1 MAALAEAVG
10 ASRAAIRLSPW
21 DRFQHMRM
29 VDPIPQFSYLVQTLA
44 ERHPDLAYIHVTEA
58 RGARTPEGQYLPAPE
73 NLEFLRKIWSPR
85 PFIACGGY
93 TPETAIEAAEEAQ
106 NNGENFFVAFARH
119 FLANV
124 SIVCTLQQHLLI
136 MSKPDLPTR
145 IQKGIAL
152 NAYDRSTFYVPGSA
166 KGYIDY
172 PFAE

>member
-1 MAALAEAVG
+1 MTHYAGYLVDQFIQDNTNNRTDEYGGSIENRARFPLEIMAALAKAVG

-29 VDPIPQFSYLVQTLA
+29 KDPVPQFSYLVETLA
-44 ERHPDLAYIHVTEA
+44 ERYPDLAYIHVTEA
-58 RGARTPEGQYLPAPE
+58 RGARTPEGQYLAAPE
-73 NLEFLRKIWSPR
+73 SLEFLRKIWSPR

-124 SIVCTLQQHLLI
+124 SIACTLH
-136 MSKPDLPTR
+136 
-145 IQKGIAL
+145 
-152 NAYDRSTFYVPGSA
+152 
-166 KGYIDY
+166 
-172 PFAE
+172 